1 MSKKNKIILS
11 VSTISLILCAK
22 AYAFFPIPVP
32 LIGADI
38 ANNSAD
44 MVENVNA
51 VAEKVEEGK
60 QAVQKTIEEAKSG
73 KFGFDAIKS
82 YTKTLNSIN
91 LNRMVPE
98 VQLPCGLGKNVNNS
112 DKLAQS
118 VKNNYIGTISEDG
131 DQMRDAKINA
141 LRRTEIMQENISSL
155 YAHALATRVNLAK
168 EREMPETELKTENT
182 REIIQSDRAVYD
194 KMLKRWNDMLFMV
207 AQIDEFDSSK
217 ELTTITLEP
226 EKFDQ
231 FGVKPGED
239 VKSDEEEAKDNSA
252 QSTDNAA
259 NTDNKEQGEKK

>member
-1 MSKKNKIILS
+1 MSKKTKIILS
-11 VSTISLILCAK
+11 VGTISLILCTK

-73 KFGFDAIKS
+73 KFGLGAIKS
-82 YTKTLNSIN
+82 YTKTLSSIN

-131 DQMRDAKINA
+131 DQMQDAKINE
-141 LRRTEIMQENISSL
+141 LKRTEVMQENISSL

-168 EREMPETELKTENT
+168 EREMPETELKSENT
-182 REIIQSDRAVYD
+182 REIIQSNRAISD

-226 EKFDQ
+226 EKVDD

-239 VKSDEEEAKDNSA
+239 VKSDEEEAKENSA
-252 QSTDNAA
+252 QKSENSD
-259 NTDNKEQGEKK
+259 DKEKEQGEKK

>member
-1 MSKKNKIILS
+1 MCKKTKIVLS
-11 VSTISLILCAK
+11 VSTISFILCAK

-60 QAVQKTIEEAKSG
+60 QVVQKTIEEAKSG
-73 KFGFDAIKS
+73 KFGFDAIKN
-82 YTKTLNSIN
+82 YTNTLSSIN

-98 VQLPCGLGKNVNNS
+98 LQLPCGVGKNVNNP
-112 DKLAQS
+112 DKLSQS

-131 DQMRDAKINA
+131 DQMQDAAIND
-141 LRRTEIMQENISSL
+141 LKRTELMQENISSL

-168 EREMPETELKTENT
+168 EREMPETELKSENT
-182 REIIQSDRAVYD
+182 REIIQSNRALSD

-207 AQIDEFDSSK
+207 AQMDQFKTAK
-217 ELTTITLEP
+217 ELTSITLEP
-226 EKFDQ
+226 EKTED

-239 VKSDEEEAKDNSA
+239 VKSDEEEAQNNSA
-252 QSTDNAA
+252 PTPENKNDEA
-259 NTDNKEQGEKK
+259 KEQGEKK